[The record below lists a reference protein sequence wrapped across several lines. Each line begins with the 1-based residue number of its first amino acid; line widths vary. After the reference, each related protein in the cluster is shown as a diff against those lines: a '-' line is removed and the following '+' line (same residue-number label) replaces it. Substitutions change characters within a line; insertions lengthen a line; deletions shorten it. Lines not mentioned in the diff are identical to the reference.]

1 LRFDK
6 QEGVSMNTHIASP
19 PGKLTPDEFRTFT
32 ADRPREE
39 RWQLIDGVPFMMS
52 PAMLPHQRIGA
63 NLMLLL
69 NAALASRR
77 PEMVAMQEVGL
88 RVEMHPDTRVVA
100 DVAVVDFE
108 VEDALYGTRFYLAAE
123 ILSDSNTREHISRKR
138 EIYADAPTCLHVL
151 IVSQRDFA
159 VEVWSRSDG
168 WKGRVFRS
176 QNDTIQLTELGFSCR
191 VADLYRGTQVK

>member
-1 LRFDK
+1 
-6 QEGVSMNTHIASP
+6 MNTHVASP
-19 PGKLTPDEFRTFT
+19 PGELTAEKFLDFIEG
-32 ADRPREE
+32 RPREE

-88 RVEMHPDTRVVA
+88 RVEAHPDTRVVA

-108 VEDALYGTRFYLAAE
+108 VEDVLYGTGFYLAAE

-138 EIYADAPTCLHVL
+138 EIYADAPNCLHIL
-151 IVSQRDFA
+151 IVSQKDFA
-159 VEVWSRSDG
+159 VEVWSRADD
-168 WKGRVFRS
+168 WKGRVYRS
-176 QNDTIQLTELGFSCR
+176 PKDRIELPEFGFSCHL
-191 VADLYRGTQVK
+191 ADLYRGTQVK